1 MNLTLVV
8 ITSFLVTLTLIPVV
22 IRVFKSMN
30 VLDKPD
36 SRKIH
41 SISTPSL
48 GGIAMFIGLFLALLF
63 FVPFAELAN
72 EKFFLG
78 GVILIFLLGVRDDL
92 SSLQANHKLIV
103 QLFAA
108 CLVVFLM
115 DVKIQ
120 GLNGLFG
127 VNTFGWYFDEIFTIV
142 VIAIMTNAF
151 NLIDGIDGLAGSI
164 GLLISL
170 AFCFLFTY
178 VGYEFDAVLALGIS
192 GAALAF
198 LIYNWYPSKV
208 FMGDTGSM
216 MLGFILT
223 VLFVRYLSV
232 PVELTGKV
240 SPVALILSM
249 FVLPTYDTLRV
260 FMIRFFTGKH
270 PLAPDRNHIHH
281 VLLKLGLNHG
291 QATILLVSYN
301 ILLFVSVLV
310 LQSLGDLWLI
320 LSMTVLTVSIGLILD
335 RKVMK
340 REAAR
345 TASLY
350 SSRMDVSKTA

>member
-1 MNLTLVV
+1 
-8 ITSFLVTLTLIPVV
+8 
-22 IRVFKSMN
+22 
-30 VLDKPD
+30 
-36 SRKIH
+36 
-41 SISTPSL
+41 
-48 GGIAMFIGLFLALLF
+48 
-63 FVPFAELAN
+63 
-72 EKFFLG
+72 
-78 GVILIFLLGVRDDL
+78 
-92 SSLQANHKLIV
+92 
-103 QLFAA
+103 
-108 CLVVFLM
+108 
-115 DVKIQ
+115 
-120 GLNGLFG
+120 
-127 VNTFGWYFDEIFTIV
+127 
-142 VIAIMTNAF
+142 
-151 NLIDGIDGLAGSI
+151 
-164 GLLISL
+164 
-170 AFCFLFTY
+170 
-178 VGYEFDAVLALGIS
+178 
-192 GAALAF
+192 
-198 LIYNWYPSKV
+198 
-208 FMGDTGSM
+208 